1 MKRTSLK
8 QKLIIRTTITLSLVF
23 IIFMLS
29 FAYYQNLQTQRRIED
44 IRAEHQAHLIEKGNL
59 IVRDKNLTLRGHFEG
74 NSYNEVR
81 AIMVDNVLHDK
92 DIVEAGYVR
101 EGDYKAYIWVNDTN
115 LDGEIFKTGTLQVK
129 EHLKGLIDDSNGTP
143 VVINDL
149 TRWAMA
155 QNTPQLRETEQ
166 EQGYYDF
173 AAPIFIIGDEFD
185 ETTGEEKEV
194 KAGVVIYRL
203 STKRMQQNIAKM
215 TIESRQDLRN
225 TLLIMGAIAILA
237 LAFGFVFTQRQA
249 ATITHPLGVL
259 TTAAAGISEGKY
271 DVEVKLSSGDE
282 IETLGLTF
290 NKMVKDLDRTYANLR
305 TRNQQLEDARSELED
320 LNKHLELKVEE
331 RTKQLAESESKFR
344 TLFEES
350 ADAILLGSEDA
361 FFDCNPA
368 MLTMMGCETKD
379 EFLAMKLDDISPEFQ
394 ADDRPSKEALAEYF
408 SMARGAGSRQF
419 EWLNRR
425 KDGRLFFT
433 EIVITSFPLNEK
445 QVLHMVFRDITER
458 KETEEALKIA
468 QAKLVET
475 AHSAGMAE
483 IATGVLHNIGN
494 ILNSVNISTEEISG
508 TLKSSKVKGF
518 LKANELVNK
527 NIDNVSYFF
536 TDHPKGRLIPGYYI
550 SLGEAIKEEHQIM
563 TDEIKALSD
572 KVSMMR
578 DVIST
583 QQNYAKAT
591 LYTEDI
597 ILSDLIEDALK
608 LQLASLRKQGV
619 KIRKDFRAHPRG
631 MISKVKL
638 VHVLTNLIKNGK
650 EAMSINEK
658 MNKPQELIIR
668 IEEPEPNLVEVSI
681 EDNGCGISQENIDK
695 IFNHGFTTK
704 RNGHGFGLHTCA
716 NFMTEMSGSLT
727 ATSNGEMQG
736 ACFTLRFPITHPE
749 QETGMLGD

>member
-1 MKRTSLK
+1 MTRTSLK

-29 FAYYQNLQTQRRIED
+29 FAYYQNLQTLGRIES
-44 IRAEHQAHLIEKGNL
+44 IRQEHRAHLLEKGSL
-59 IVRDKNLTLRGHFEG
+59 IVADKNQTLRGHIDG
-74 NSYNEVR
+74 NSIGEVR
-81 AIMVDNVLHDK
+81 KILVANVLQDK
-92 DIVEAGYVR
+92 DIVEAGYIR
-101 EGDYKAYIWVNDTN
+101 EGDYLTYIWVNDIN
-115 LDGEIFKTGTLQVK
+115 LDGEIHKTGTLDVK
-129 EHLKGLIDDSNGTP
+129 EHLKGFIDDSSGKP
-143 VVINDL
+143 VIINDL

-155 QNTPQLRETEQ
+155 QSTPQYRTDREE
-166 EQGYYDF
+166 EGFYDF
-173 AAPIFIIGDEFD
+173 AAPIFVVSEELDED
-185 ETTGEEKEV
+185 TGEEVEV

-203 STKRMQQNIAKM
+203 STYRMNNNIQEM
-215 TIESRQDLRN
+215 TLGSRKDLRN
-225 TLLIMGAIAILA
+225 TLLIMGGIALLA
-237 LAFGFVFTQRQA
+237 LGIGFVFTQRQA
-249 ATITHPLGVL
+249 ATITQPLGVL
-259 TTAAAGISEGKY
+259 TTAAATISDGKY
-271 DVEVKLSSGDE
+271 DVEVKISSGDE
-282 IETLGLTF
+282 IETLGITF
-290 NKMVKDLDRTYANLR
+290 NKMAKDLDRTYANLR
-305 TRNQQLEDARSELED
+305 TRNQQLEEARAELED
-320 LNKHLELKVEE
+320 LNKHLEQKVEE

-361 FFDCNPA
+361 FFDCNPS
-368 MLTMMGCETKD
+368 MLSMMGCDTKD

-394 ADDRPSKEALAEYF
+394 PDDRPSRESLAEYF

-419 EWLNRR
+419 EWLNRK
-425 KDGRLFFT
+425 KDGTLFFT
-433 EIVITSFPLNEK
+433 EIVITSFPLNGK

-518 LKANELVNK
+518 LKANDLVNK
-527 NIDNVSYFF
+527 NLDNVSYFF

-619 KIRKDFRAHPRG
+619 KIKKDFRAHPRG

-650 EAMSINEK
+650 EAMNVNEK

-668 IEEPEPNLVEVSI
+668 IEEPETNIVEISI
-681 EDNGCGISQENIDK
+681 LDNGCGISEDNIDK

-716 NFMTEMSGSLT
+716 NFMTEMGGSLT
-727 ATSNGEMQG
+727 ATSEGDMKG
-736 ACFTLRFPITHPE
+736 ACFTLRFPIMQPE
-749 QETGMLGD
+749 IEPGTLGG